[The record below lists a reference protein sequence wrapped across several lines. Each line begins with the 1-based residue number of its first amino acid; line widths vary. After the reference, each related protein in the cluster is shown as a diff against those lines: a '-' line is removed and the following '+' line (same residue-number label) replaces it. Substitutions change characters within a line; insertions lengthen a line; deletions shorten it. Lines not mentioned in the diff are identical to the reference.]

1 MEHEQAAEVRSRA
14 GLTDAK
20 IPKRDRRRAVSEA
33 LPPYEIR
40 TEITGHCRIDET
52 EEEGTDRERILQKR
66 TQKMIYKIWR

>member
-1 MEHEQAAEVRSRA
+1 MNRPQKSDA
-14 GLTDAK
+14 GRLDGCQN
-20 IPKRDRRRAVSEA
+20 PKRDRRRAVSEA

-66 TQKMIYKIWR
+66 TQKMSYKIWR